1 MRIPILAAVAAG
13 ALSLAAC
20 QSIDGHVAS
29 ASDQLV
35 KQCGLLQ
42 GAVAIAAATTD
53 GKLQSHIVKGQA
65 VLLTVCANPPRDTAG
80 ALIVV
85 ADAINAVRVA
95 K

>member
-1 MRIPILAAVAAG
+1 MRIPILAAIAVG

-20 QSIDGHVAS
+20 QSIDSKIAS
-29 ASDQLV
+29 ASDQLAA
-35 KQCGLLQ
+35 QCGLLK

-53 GKLQSHIVKGQA
+53 GKLQSHIVQAQA

-85 ADAINAVRVA
+85 ADAITAVKAA